1 LMIDITDKR
10 VTLRRAVAEAT
21 IVVDPDVA
29 VAIRQGD
36 VPKGSVIDVT
46 RAAALLG
53 IKRTPDLLPFCH
65 PIPIDRGTV
74 SVEVGDGV
82 VRVHVEVAAIARTGV
97 EVEAMTGAAVAALN
111 VYDMVKPLDPTT
123 HIGEIRL
130 LEKKGGKSDHTE
142 HFDRPLR
149 AGVLVV
155 SDSVAAGTKKDSAGL
170 GVRELLSEHDIEVA
184 STEVVADE
192 PDEIQRRLRNWC
204 DEDGLDFVFV
214 VGGTGLGPR
223 DSTPEAVRPLLDR
236 EIPGLAE
243 AVRAYGRERTPLAD
257 LSRAVGGQRGTTIVV
272 AVAGSTRGAREALQ
286 ALMPWLR
293 HVLKVFDISYRHGR

>member
-1 LMIDITDKR
+1 MIDITDKR

-21 IVVDPDVA
+21 VVVNPAVA
-29 VAIRQGD
+29 LAIRQGE
-36 VPKGSVIDVT
+36 VPKGSVADVT

-65 PIPIDRGTV
+65 PIPIDRGRV
-74 SVEVGDGV
+74 SVEIEDGV
-82 VRVHVEVAAIARTGV
+82 VKVSVEVAAIARTGV

-111 VYDMVKPLDPTT
+111 VYDMVKPLDAAA

-130 LEKKGGKSDHTE
+130 LEKKGGKSDHAE
-142 HFDRPLR
+142 HFDRSLN

-155 SDSVAAGTKKDSAGL
+155 SDSVAAGAKEDSAGL
-170 GVRELLSEHDIEVA
+170 GVRELLTAHEIDVV

-192 PDEIQRRLRNWC
+192 PDQIQHRVQSWC
-204 DEDGLDFVFV
+204 DDDGLDFVFV
-214 VGGTGLGPR
+214 VGGTGVGPR
-223 DSTPEAVRPLLDR
+223 DSTTEAIRPLLDR

-243 AVRAYGRERTPLAD
+243 TVRAYGRERTPLAD
-257 LSRAVGGQRGTTIVV
+257 LSRAVGGQRGTTVV
-272 AVAGSTRGAREALQ
+272 MAVAGSTRGAREAAQ

-293 HVLKVFDISYRHGR
+293 HVIKVFDISYRHGR

>member
-1 LMIDITDKR
+1 MIDITDKR
-10 VTLRRAVAEAT
+10 VTLRRAVAEAQ
-21 IVVDPDVA
+21 IVVGADTVQ
-29 VAIRQGD
+29 AIREGR
-36 VPKGSVIDVT
+36 VPKGSVVDVT

-65 PIPIDRGTV
+65 PIPVDRGEV
-74 SVEVGDGV
+74 SFVFEDGV
-82 VRVHVEVAAIARTGV
+82 VRVRVEVAAIARTGV

-111 VYDMVKPLDPTT
+111 VYDMVKPLDAGAY
-123 HIGEIRL
+123 IGEVRL
-130 LEKKGGKSDHTE
+130 VEKKGGKSDHAE
-142 HFDRPLR
+142 HFDRPLT

-155 SDSVAAGTKKDSAGL
+155 SDSVAAGTKEDRAGS
-170 GVRELLSEHDIEVA
+170 GVRDLLIDHGIEIA
-184 STEVVADE
+184 DTEVVADE
-192 PDEIQRRLRNWC
+192 PDEIQRRLLRWC

-236 EIPGLAE
+236 EIPGVAE

-257 LSRAVGGQRGTTIVV
+257 LSRAVGGQRGTTVVV
-272 AVAGSTRGAREALQ
+272 AVAGSTRGAREAVQ

-293 HVLKVFDISYRHGR
+293 HVLKVFDVSYRHGR